1 MRQPVVLSNLQALPQ
16 AAAHAG
22 AAGSPVPGG
31 AGAGGSTYGSAS
43 ALTLATGS
51 PAPVSLPPGN
61 SAHVA
66 SANGAS
72 ANGTAAN
79 GTASSGGAAAG
90 SPAALPSLAAAA
102 SSAEPATAVDVK
114 GVMQVSAKQDA
125 WIEVRQAD
133 GTALHNGLLKAGA
146 GLELKGSPPYRLILG
161 NASHVD
167 LSYEGK
173 PQDLAP
179 HIRANNIARLQLR

>member
-1 MRQPVVLSNLQALPQ
+1 V
-16 AAAHAG
+16 
-22 AAGSPVPGG
+22 
-31 AGAGGSTYGSAS
+31 
-43 ALTLATGS
+43 
-51 PAPVSLPPGN
+51 
-61 SAHVA
+61 
-66 SANGAS
+66 NGTA

-79 GTASSGGAAAG
+79 GTAANGTAGSGGAAAG